1 MLKPMPKRN
10 TSKERQEAVES
21 MMDTIDAMLVIG
33 APNSSN
39 SMRLVQLAQKKKP
52 KSFRVSSA
60 DEVTKEEL
68 DKLNIEILG
77 ITAGASS
84 PQILIDEIITKL
96 KDFYPNASVEN
107 FPGSREDSMNFK
119 LPKELLK

>member
-1 MLKPMPKRN
+1 
-10 TSKERQEAVES
+10 
-21 MMDTIDAMLVIG
+21 MDSIDAMLVIG

-39 SMRLVQLAQKKKP
+39 SMRLVQLAQKKKG

-60 DEVTKEEL
+60 DEIKKEDL
-68 DKLNIEILG
+68 DRLDIETMG

-84 PQILIDEIITKL
+84 PQVLIDEIIAKIRS
-96 KDFYPNASVEN
+96 FYPDVIVEN
-107 FPGSREDSMNFK
+107 FPNSREDSMNFK